1 MNGRVILEYGK
12 IPCLIVESVTEAE
25 DLNLELWEK
34 TLFLMKKLVIGDDNQ
49 AIQKFKISS
58 AEDDHPEQNSEKFKN
73 LQGDVHN
80 NNDDEEEIEIY

>member
-1 MNGRVILEYGK
+1 MFMNGRVILEYGK

-49 AIQKFKISS
+49 AI
-58 AEDDHPEQNSEKFKN
+58 
-73 LQGDVHN
+73 
-80 NNDDEEEIEIY
+80 